1 MSFGLYLAWQ
11 LSKAAGDS
19 GEVGELCER
28 RGLTVALLLELLA
41 STVLYAGRHILWL
54 RAHPDHAFLA
64 YFARTHLTVT
74 LSLLLIL
81 VPKVSCDNTLVF
93 MFIFFTLLP
102 SLHLSL
108 YIHLPVYLTTLI
120 LIPE

>member
-1 MSFGLYLAWQ
+1 MCFGLYLAWQ
-11 LSKAAGDS
+11 LRKAAGDA

-28 RGLTVALLLELLA
+28 RSLTAALLLELLS
-41 STVLYAGRHILWL
+41 STVLYVGRHVLLL

-81 VPKVSCDNTLVF
+81 VPKVCYL
-93 MFIFFTLLP
+93 LLP
-102 SLHLSL
+102 CVLKGR
-108 YIHLPVYLTTLI
+108 VVLTLCI
-120 LIPE
+120 QRV